1 MSVKSG
7 DAVPVG
13 TELSLAHTAL
23 PKYEFVS
30 YKVND
35 DPLASGNITV
45 SGTDDLTNNHCMRRE
60 SSVTPEEIATIG
72 TPAVPGERK
81 GRRERMFQRM
91 ITRS

>member
-45 SGTDDLTNNHCMRRE
+45 SGTDDLTITAAFTQE

-72 TPAVPGERK
+72 TPAVPKE
-81 GRRERMFQRM
+81 GRAGGNEC
-91 ITRS
+91 SNG